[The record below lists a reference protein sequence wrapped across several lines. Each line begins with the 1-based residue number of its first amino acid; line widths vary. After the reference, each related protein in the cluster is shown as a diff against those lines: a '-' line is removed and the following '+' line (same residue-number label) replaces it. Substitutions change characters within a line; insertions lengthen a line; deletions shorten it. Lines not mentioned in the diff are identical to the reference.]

1 MVSSCT
7 ESLCLL
13 PTAIIAPFAE
23 EEAVLVTATEVVQ
36 ETDREREDGAGLR
49 PRSVQGSSFLPGSSC
64 RQQVQSRGRG
74 CDRVKNLAGELSL
87 QMWDFR

>member
-1 MVSSCT
+1 MVSSCI

-13 PTAIIAPFAE
+13 PTAVIAPFAE
-23 EEAVLVTATEVVQ
+23 EEAVLVTATEVQ
-36 ETDREREDGAGLR
+36 EMDREHEDGAGLR

-74 CDRVKNLAGELSL
+74 CDRVKNLAGKLSL